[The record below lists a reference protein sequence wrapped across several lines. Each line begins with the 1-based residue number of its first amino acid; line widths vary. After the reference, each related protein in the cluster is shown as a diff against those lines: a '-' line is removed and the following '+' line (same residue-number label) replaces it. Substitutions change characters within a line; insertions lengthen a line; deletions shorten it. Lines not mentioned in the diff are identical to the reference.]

1 MRKALM
7 AAQRMADDLVK
18 QAEEEKAAMLSRTE
32 EEVRT
37 RKAELSKELEAEEF
51 RLKQAQQATASYV
64 EKVRALHIK
73 EAECLSQ
80 LEGLYPPDTT
90 PAPDPVEE
98 KALEIDDNV
107 QRLLNQAMQDA
118 TAEHLR
124 SKAAQEEQDLS
135 DTAEFTP
142 GLPDEEEAD
151 DDGEDPPPR
160 DSGIDFG
167 RLQFGRDYEI
177 T

>member
-1 MRKALM
+1 MDVIQISDRIKRM
-7 AAQRMADDLVK
+7 AASQTL
-18 QAEEEKAAMLSRTE
+18 AMSQKSSELRASGVDVINLSVGEPDFNTP
-32 EEVRT
+32 
-37 RKAELSKELEAEEF
+37 
-51 RLKQAQQATASYV
+51 
-64 EKVRALHIK
+64 LHIK

-142 GLPDEEEAD
+142 GLP
-151 DDGEDPPPR
+151 R
-160 DSGIDFG
+160 
-167 RLQFGRDYEI
+167 
-177 T
+177 